1 MISGEN
7 VVLLQLSFL
16 AQRLRSVV
24 AEWVVVNFNLAS
36 LVHLLVRRA
45 VVGVRTAAVTIG
57 GRRSLSVHV
66 DAAQGLGTL
75 GVEPVTKVA
84 AHALGLRRS
93 DVSVVAVAVSSLGA
107 RTIELGLRSGT
118 SKALAVTASVGVVGE
133 RRKDQ

>member
-24 AEWVVVNFNLAS
+24 AEWVVVNFNLASLELLGSELATVAS

-75 GVEPVTKVA
+75 GVEPVTKA
-84 AHALGLRRS
+84 DTTRSTRTLPLRRS
-93 DVSVVAVAVSSLGA
+93 
-107 RTIELGLRSGT
+107 TTT
-118 SKALAVTASVGVVGE
+118 SATTAT
-133 RRKDQ
+133 